1 MQMKQTTRVQ
11 ILNSTMKLAAKADY
25 RHITREAIA
34 EHAKVTPSLVSY
46 HLGTMEQMRRHVM
59 REAIRTE
66 NLAVLVQGLVAK
78 DRHALKATAELK
90 AAAVATLG

>member
-1 MQMKQTTRVQ
+1 
-11 ILNSTMKLAAKADY
+11 
-25 RHITREAIA
+25 
-34 EHAKVTPSLVSY
+34 
-46 HLGTMEQMRRHVM
+46 MEQMRRHVM

-90 AAAVATLG
+90 AAAIATLG